1 MLLNYEEALQ
11 NDQSLCEELF
21 FLPSALHY
29 YDNMFISAVVAR
41 AVFST
46 EKLLQNWDNSSF
58 VEPRRQSL
66 NLRENYFTHYVSVRQ
81 MQILEQAQPA
91 YLDRALRCEVVAEI
105 H

>member
-1 MLLNYEEALQ
+1 MKCSMELTDYSLKHHSGLKEKTCQNEMQWNDSHMLLNYEEALQ

-46 EKLLQNWDNSSF
+46 EKLLQN
-58 VEPRRQSL
+58 
-66 NLRENYFTHYVSVRQ
+66 
-81 MQILEQAQPA
+81 
-91 YLDRALRCEVVAEI
+91 
-105 H
+105 

>member
-46 EKLLQNWDNSSF
+46 EKLLQN
-58 VEPRRQSL
+58 
-66 NLRENYFTHYVSVRQ
+66 
-81 MQILEQAQPA
+81 
-91 YLDRALRCEVVAEI
+91 
-105 H
+105 